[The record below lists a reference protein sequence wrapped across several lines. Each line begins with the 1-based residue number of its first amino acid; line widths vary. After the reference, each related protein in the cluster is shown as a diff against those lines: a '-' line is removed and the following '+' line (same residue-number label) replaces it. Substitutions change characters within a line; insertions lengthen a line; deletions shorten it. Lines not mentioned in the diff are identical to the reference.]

1 MKSVRLRLQAEQEN
15 KKMKDKAIMKITEE
29 MMSAN
34 DSLAV
39 ALEEDLTNKIENEDG
54 VAEKILKEG
63 KNLKEIH
70 SKIWEEAKKRKKGN
84 CAYIPDEEV
93 FRMVDEY
100 YELVNHFNAPASN
113 IIDITDLL

>member
-1 MKSVRLRLQAEQEN
+1 
-15 KKMKDKAIMKITEE
+15 MKDKAIMKITEE

-34 DSLAV
+34 DSLSV
-39 ALEEDLTNKIENEDG
+39 ALEEYLTNKIENEEG

-70 SKIWEEAKKRKKGN
+70 SQIWEEAKKRKKGN

-100 YELVNHFNAPASN
+100 YELVNHFNAPEKTDSN